1 MDRAIR
7 VCRSYGLVDTAKE
20 SINSDMAKLC
30 GVFFS
35 IKNARLLI

>member
-20 SINSDMAKLC
+20 SIYFDMAKQLWHFC
-30 GVFFS
+30 NMFQN
-35 IKNARLLI
+35 IKC